1 MKYTILAVA
10 ALTLSAC
17 ESAPLIPLD
26 DPRRAAA
33 DDRIKNT
40 IFADS
45 GIAGIAYVGAAG
57 RDDGANLS
65 YDRLYT
71 TEAELAAAPE
81 KICTSLGGTVKT
93 VSDEETPG
101 GSVPDNFR
109 VLFITCNV

>member
-1 MKYTILAVA
+1 MKYITLAVA

-17 ESAPLIPLD
+17 ASAPLIPLD

-33 DDRIKNT
+33 DARIANT
-40 IFADS
+40 IFAAS

-71 TEAELAAAPE
+71 TPVELAAAPE
-81 KICTSLGGTVKT
+81 KVCASLGGTVDT

-101 GSVPDNFR
+101 GLVPDNFR
-109 VLFITCNV
+109 VLFINCNV